1 MGCWAIGC
9 AGIVV
14 LFLTLCGG
22 GFYGVFYSSLPLKLI
37 EAALE
42 EDGEIEIEGL
52 KGNLV
57 SGFTADEVRF
67 KADND
72 QWSNLTDI
80 KFKYSGGSSIFGSDR
95 LIIEELSINGGT
107 IYADWDPE
115 TSEFDFDSDI
125 ASEFDELGDEFD
137 EFGDEMRDE
146 FGQSP
151 AIREIRIDLVRVA
164 NLKIV
169 NPTTQLEIT
178 LDEIKFD
185 GFQMLKG
192 ELVSMGELFIKS
204 SQVDLVSVP
213 SVEFADMK
221 NSQRFE
227 GTLRAQVDHRLTE
240 DMPFVVDFA
249 IDDELRLLLKANTF
263 NDKLQFVQTPD
274 DKSLSY
280 NEFSP
285 VDFIDLK
292 TGQLQPSEVNLRL
305 EYGEKTGEGP
315 INVNSDGSFM
325 FGKNRFTDLRIEE
338 PGKGRDARLVGTG
351 TVNGETVQA
360 KIRILSPF
368 SPIFDS
374 WLESETF
381 ESAEELWSQTV
392 FGKSFDEL
400 TEEEQSAVNAS
411 QIVEEPDAPE
421 MPEMPEVPALP
432 EVSAPSN
439 DEEDREAPE
448 PAEGDSEKSA
458 DEQAES
464 DEINGNQAA

>member
-115 TSEFDFDSDI
+115 TSELDFDSDI
-125 ASEFDELGDEFD
+125 TEFGDEFD
-137 EFGDEMRDE
+137 EIGDEMRNE

-151 AIREIRIDLVRVA
+151 SIREIRIDLVRVA
-164 NLKIV
+164 NLRIV

-185 GFQMLKG
+185 GFQMLDG
-192 ELVSMGELFIKS
+192 ELVSLGELLVKS

-227 GTLRAQVDHRLTE
+227 GTLRLQADHRLTE

-249 IDDELRLLLKANTF
+249 IDDDLKLLLKTSTF
-263 NDKLQFVQTPD
+263 NEKLQFVQTPE
-274 DKSLSY
+274 DKSLTY

-285 VDFIDLK
+285 ADFIDLQ

-315 INVNSDGSFM
+315 INVNSDGSFIL
-325 FGKNRFTDLRIEE
+325 GTTRFTDLRIEE
-338 PGKGRDARLVGTG
+338 PGKGRDSRLVGTG
-351 TVNGETVQA
+351 TVNGETVHA
-360 KIRILSPF
+360 KIKVLSPF

-374 WLESETF
+374 WLESDTI

-400 TEEEQSAVNAS
+400 TEEEQFAVNAS
-411 QIVEEPDAPE
+411 QIVDEPAVGE
-421 MPEMPEVPALP
+421 ILKVPDLP
-432 EVSAPSN
+432 ENSAPAN
-439 DEEDREAPE
+439 GDDQDQDGEAPLPVE
-448 PAEGDSEKSA
+448 DDSKKSA
-458 DEQAES
+458 DEKAES
-464 DEINGNQAA
+464 EETEGNQAA